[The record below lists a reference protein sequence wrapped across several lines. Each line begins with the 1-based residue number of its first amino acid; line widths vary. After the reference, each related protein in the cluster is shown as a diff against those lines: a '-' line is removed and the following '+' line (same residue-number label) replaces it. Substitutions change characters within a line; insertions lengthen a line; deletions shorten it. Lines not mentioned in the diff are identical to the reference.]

1 MLYTIQM
8 ASTTSKMVAIQ
19 STKEEREG
27 IFTNKKLDIAALLY
41 LATLGGA
48 DVCCLKDRIG
58 SFAKEKAFDAL
69 LVSIRDDTGNPA
81 VWGYSEN
88 RDVAKGPRAQ
98 DVDKEMKEWL
108 QRFIYCGDD
117 RNIRRVFVQGVLIGG
132 QEFENMSSCK

>member
-19 STKEEREG
+19 SSGEEEEG
-27 IFTNKKLDIAALLY
+27 TFTNKRLDTATLLY

-48 DVCCLKDRIG
+48 DVCCLQHRIG
-58 SFAKEKAFDAL
+58 SFGDGKAFDAL

-81 VWGYSEN
+81 VWGYN
-88 RDVAKGPRAQ
+88 QDRDSIEEEESQAQ
-98 DVDKEMKEWL
+98 STDKDLKEWL
-108 QRFIYCGDD
+108 QRFFYCGDD

-132 QEFENMSSCK
+132 QEF

>member
-19 STKEEREG
+19 SSGEEEEG
-27 IFTNKKLDIAALLY
+27 TFTNNRLDTATLLY

-48 DVCCLKDRIG
+48 DVCCLKHRIG
-58 SFAKEKAFDAL
+58 SFGSGKAFDAL

-81 VWGYSEN
+81 VWGYN
-88 RDVAKGPRAQ
+88 QDRDFIGGSDTEITEK
-98 DVDKEMKEWL
+98 DLKEWL
-108 QRFIYCGDD
+108 QRFFYCGDD

-132 QEFENMSSCK
+132 QEFQG